1 MEIKIAREVDY
12 EFSRMYYGFG
22 TISEWQKL
30 WRVVCDLAYDSQATQ
45 YEHIAVHSDD
55 SDREDA
61 RKYAGYTIQNQHL
74 ICLDEVW
81 RSYDRKTPFVN
92 KNLKSLYVP
101 RVLFYCLG
109 VQNWFKFSF
118 PNCEVTYWPE

>member
-1 MEIKIAREVDY
+1 MEVTIQRELNT
-12 EFSRMYYGFG
+12 EFERMYYSFA

-30 WRVVCDLAYDSQATQ
+30 WRVVCDLAYNPNAKQ
-45 YEHIAVHSDD
+45 YESVSVY
-55 SDREDA
+55 SYNSESQDA
-61 RKYAGYTIQNQHL
+61 RLYGSYTVQNQHL

-81 RSYDRKTPFVN
+81 RSYDKSLPFVN
-92 KNLKSLYVP
+92 KTLKRLYVP
-101 RVLFYCLG
+101 RVLFNCMG